1 MQLTRL
7 MIFLEYLGILQL
19 TFSMN
24 KPELLAEEQRHIVL
38 CVSNIVHQHL
48 LPRQS
53 LLVSTSSVRHNA
65 TTPTPTHTHLHE
77 DDFDMVDTFL
87 RNLSDSGRWSVEVS
101 RLGAPEPEILNEN
114 FLKHDTYII
123 FTGIQKK
130 QSDIIRS
137 VSEQLYKLQK
147 SGSWNYRARFVVL
160 TSVHITVSTQE
171 LAFKIFEEM
180 WEFYSVMNVLL
191 VISVSNFKFNDIV
204 METTTPKESTPEI
217 ELQLF
222 SWFPYT
228 SPIHCDKLNEAVL
241 LDRWNSNGQFVLK
254 ANLFPEKVPKTFHRC
269 STKVISFIYP
279 PVVMETSDKNYTGLE
294 VRFIEVIF
302 KKLNLTAKYVISPFK
317 RDNFYQKASDTIL
330 QIEPASSD
338 IAIGVLPFDA
348 SQSDIA
354 EATIPYL
361 HIKVA
366 CNRRICATE
375 THLNPP
381 YDIIKKNRKEC
392 KTIYA
397 CLRRVIEHKD
407 FATILDNFHA
417 EYFKTRLLF
426 HNIHVP
432 VCTLQED
439 VMIYRVSTYMAKGHP
454 LLHRFNKIITHM
466 FEAGLHE
473 KWQNDFM
480 SSTRLYDR
488 RLDDDDTNLSD
499 FATNKLNTDYS
510 PYSLIRLKVV
520 FHTLLIGHVCSTLV
534 FLAEVL
540 HYTACFTEAPSISLY
555 NLQGHQHIRTK
566 SL

>member
-1 MQLTRL
+1 
-7 MIFLEYLGILQL
+7 
-19 TFSMN
+19 
-24 KPELLAEEQRHIVL
+24 
-38 CVSNIVHQHL
+38 
-48 LPRQS
+48 
-53 LLVSTSSVRHNA
+53 
-65 TTPTPTHTHLHE
+65 
-77 DDFDMVDTFL
+77 
-87 RNLSDSGRWSVEVS
+87 
-101 RLGAPEPEILNEN
+101 
-114 FLKHDTYII
+114 
-123 FTGIQKK
+123 
-130 QSDIIRS
+130 
-137 VSEQLYKLQK
+137 
-147 SGSWNYRARFVVL
+147 
-160 TSVHITVSTQE
+160 VSTQE

-191 VISVSNFKFNDIV
+191 VISVSNFKFNDTV

-366 CNRRICATE
+366 WYIPCPGPASHWRSMYNIFCLPVWASVFAVSILAVITMWLLAKYETKINVRESSNYMTIMYCIYNVWAVATGVSVPQKPVSVSLRIFFITWVLYSAAMAVVYQ
-375 THLNPP
+375 THIIGLLVNPGFEKGITTLNDLIQSGIEYGYPGDVDAIKFSDPP

-439 VMIYRVSTYMAKGHP
+439 VMIYRVSTFMAKGHP